1 MDNENHKNTWN
12 NFTKFVLW
20 GTVAVVLVLVLM
32 ALFLLQSLN
41 MKIASILEDQK
52 IERRIAITP
61 EIAKKSNSQAK
72 EIDRLKRRISNLTA
86 TLRGQKTIEW
96 ISGKGSVRKVVFRD
110 IKQKKLVK
118 NENSRPKK
126 FTALDAKVNKG
137 PKARAR
143 PFYNAINNEN
153 DRMLR
158 NKKELL
164 QKDKSKRSEGSL
176 SSGSVEFY

>member
-1 MDNENHKNTWN
+1 M
-12 NFTKFVLW
+12 
-20 GTVAVVLVLVLM
+20 
-32 ALFLLQSLN
+32 
-41 MKIASILEDQK
+41 
-52 IERRIAITP
+52 
-61 EIAKKSNSQAK
+61 
-72 EIDRLKRRISNLTA
+72 
-86 TLRGQKTIEW
+86 
-96 ISGKGSVRKVVFRD
+96 
-110 IKQKKLVK
+110 KQKKLVK

-143 PFYNAINNEN
+143 PFYNATNNEN